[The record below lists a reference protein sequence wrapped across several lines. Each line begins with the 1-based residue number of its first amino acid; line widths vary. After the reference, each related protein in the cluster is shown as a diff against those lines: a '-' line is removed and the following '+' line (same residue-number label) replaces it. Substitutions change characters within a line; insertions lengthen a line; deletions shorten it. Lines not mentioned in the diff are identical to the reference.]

1 MQSKK
6 SFFVAA
12 HDKKALDIHAQG
24 STIIWG
30 NFGSLE
36 KNLFFFSGISN
47 YLVPRSLFLFYKG
60 CMTPVQDF

>member
-36 KNLFFFSGISN
+36 KNLFFFQVFQII
-47 YLVPRSLFLFYKG
+47 
-60 CMTPVQDF
+60 

>member
-12 HDKKALDIHAQG
+12 YDKKALDIHAQG
-24 STIIWG
+24 STVIWG

-36 KNLFFFSGISN
+36 KNLFLSGISN
-47 YLVPRSLFLFYKG
+47 YLVPRSLFLCHKG